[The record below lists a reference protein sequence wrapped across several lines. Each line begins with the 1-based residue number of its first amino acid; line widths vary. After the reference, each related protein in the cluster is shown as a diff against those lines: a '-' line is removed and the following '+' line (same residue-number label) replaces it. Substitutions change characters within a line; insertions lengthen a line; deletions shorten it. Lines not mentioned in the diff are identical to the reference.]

1 MTDILQAARS
11 YYGLA
16 DTESCTTQL
25 FTNQA
30 GQTCVAFEIPLS
42 NEDFAAIV
50 QRMQNMQQPDTQPDT
65 AIIEGPTV
73 AEMRKGYDA
82 LSKAEKGRYGS
93 FARYMTESSTGIID
107 VYTGEPYNVPAP
119 PAPPPT
125 RTVVNGRETKESIE
139 ATRVW
144 SEQNKAIT
152 ERQVV
157 HVDTP
162 EEPEPVPGSY
172 EDQARKDIAA
182 AQARVVTHVDA
193 PDEPD
198 PTNMDAVWLPYIECS
213 QAQINF
219 ASDMCEKNDG
229 PWHLIQWAM
238 LTDEQKQK
246 AQEAKP

>member
-50 QRMQNMQQPDTQPDT
+50 QRMQYMQLPDAQPDT

-73 AEMRKGYDA
+73 EAMREAYNA

-93 FARYMTESSTGIID
+93 FARYMAESSGGIVESPEDTKELQAYLDSIVQKHKD
-107 VYTGEPYNVPAP
+107 AGL
-119 PAPPPT
+119 PPPGPDYLT
-125 RTVVNGRETKESIE
+125 GDGRK
-139 ATRVW
+139 
-144 SEQNKAIT
+144 
-152 ERQVV
+152 VV
-157 HVDTP
+157 HVDAP
-162 EEPEPVPGSY
+162 EEPEPVS
-172 EDQARKDIAA
+172 
-182 AQARVVTHVDA
+182 
-193 PDEPD
+193 
-198 PTNMDAVWLPYIECS
+198 MDAVWIKRRNTTD
-213 QAQINF
+213 AQRQF
-219 ASDMCEKNDG
+219 TSDVRRGDDYE
-229 PWHLIQWAM
+229 PEYLIQWAM

-246 AQEAKP
+246 AKERGK

>member
-73 AEMRKGYDA
+73 EAMREAYNA

-93 FARYMTESSTGIID
+93 FARYMTQASEGIVTVLHYDGWDFFDSKEIRE
-107 VYTGEPYNVPAP
+107 GELVWEYRRRCEEETIPLEMDYARFECMVEMGQDIRRKVDEIKPEP
-119 PAPPPT
+119 PLPT
-125 RTVVNGRETKESIE
+125 TH
-139 ATRVW
+139 
-144 SEQNKAIT
+144 
-152 ERQVV
+152 RQVV
-157 HVDTP
+157 HVDAP
-162 EEPEPVPGSY
+162 EEPEPVS
-172 EDQARKDIAA
+172 
-182 AQARVVTHVDA
+182 
-193 PDEPD
+193 
-198 PTNMDAVWLPYIECS
+198 MDAVWIPATQCTD
-213 QAQINF
+213 AQLLY
-219 ASDMCEKNDG
+219 ASDMTPRLVDG
-229 PWHLIQWAM
+229 TGAQYLIQWAM

-246 AQEAKP
+246 AKESKQ

>member
-16 DTESCTTQL
+16 DTDVRKTDIY
-25 FTNQA
+25 TNEA
-30 GQTCVAFEIPLS
+30 GQPMLVFELALS
-42 NEDFAAIV
+42 AEDFIAIGA
-50 QRMQNMQQPDTQPDT
+50 RMQNMQQPDTQPDT

-73 AEMRKGYDA
+73 EAMREAYNA

-93 FARYMTESSTGIID
+93 FARYMTEFSTGIID

-139 ATRVW
+139 ATRVLR
-144 SEQNKAIT
+144 EQNKAST

-162 EEPEPVPGSY
+162 EEPEP
-172 EDQARKDIAA
+172 
-182 AQARVVTHVDA
+182 
-193 PDEPD
+193 
-198 PTNMDAVWLPYIECS
+198 TNMDAVWLSSDDATYV
-213 QAQINF
+213 QRMH
-219 ASDMCEKNDG
+219 ASDTDFPNSRY
-229 PWHLIQWAM
+229 LVQWAM

-246 AQEAKP
+246 AKP